1 MWVRRT
7 VGRIDAL
14 QLAREAKMLNLV
26 TRFIRDESGAAA
38 VEYGLLVAAIAAII
52 ILTVFY
58 LGGYVEGAFKTTCK
72 AFSSSNAVSN
82 TATTGAC

>member
-1 MWVRRT
+1 MTDTFVRFW
-7 VGRIDAL
+7 
-14 QLAREAKMLNLV
+14 K
-26 TRFIRDESGAAA
+26 DESGAAA

-72 AFSSSNAVSN
+72 AFTTAGTVSN
-82 TATTGAC
+82 TSSLTGC